1 MAWIKIPE
9 NKTEMQ
15 IGGNWVKI
23 PSGMKEVEIPDNLL
37 GAQPATNSAPTYAP
51 SAPDM
56 SKAVDA
62 TPKEKT
68 WYDKVGEFADQISPI
83 NVIKGV
89 GKELGGM
96 LEYSHYD
103 GATGKEL
110 EAKKATEALARAK
123 HAGDDRNIISQLLG
137 DESKDQAV
145 KERTENLLYNWAKKN
160 NYDDVR
166 EANGK
171 YYLQKGDNFIPV
183 DEPGIGDSVSTYLN
197 EMGVPMGAISV
208 ASALLPTKKLST
220 AQKAISTALATA
232 GASGAGAAL
241 DLMADKRILGDETI
255 NGDDYLKHA
264 LRGASDDA
272 LISGPL
278 VTMAS
283 PAVKEALKKGVSKAS
298 DYSIVKPVAR
308 YVINDNIGGAQK
320 AMADKL
326 GGEANVAA
334 AQNLSK
340 EALDE
345 DMYKALLNDDKTY
358 TLPNVG
364 NEKVQKG
371 INYVNEKILAPAQK
385 ATRDI
390 IKGDKIK
397 EQEMDLLLTALGN
410 DAKGAEIIANTVAND
425 PKSFSKI
432 YKMSSDLNADAKNT
446 LLNMVDKKKTADILS
461 GYEKRTKD
469 NFGEVINAL
478 DDAFAGKE
486 ASANLLQ
493 AKHELGTQALRL
505 PAGYRDS
512 TLELLGNTKGFKGLN
527 EVRNVLSADMARLT
541 APDAITAGTKKTL
554 GKMIEAVDNAIDN
567 VAEQA
572 FNNPAL
578 SQKAKDVLKQA
589 RSEYAL
595 FKELQNSKIY
605 HDVMGELKSS
615 GDITNSLLKALN
627 AENGLDFKAL
637 TSRLSSSEQEALET
651 NLIRGVIEKFSKD
664 GITDFSKVSATLKD
678 APFESK
684 RAVEIMS
691 ELNKKAPILNNTSA
705 LLEKLTAINPKAKE
719 LQQGIGHSVTG
730 ALMTMKRNLAIER
743 LKSLLPVLGN
753 DASLKNHIRNAINN
767 AGDLKSVINNLE
779 KIEIKD
785 APENSTKLLEAFKN
799 EVKALREEAQTGEIK
814 GDNFITKESPA
825 PKSDLNVKISVDDW
839 VRELGGINAN
849 KQIKADL
856 TKLYEKHKELFTKP
870 SDVFRLIKAVKENPT
885 FFYNNN
891 EPNTALIGKILDNGK
906 LGKIGI
912 QKDYDSE
919 YLKLNHATYSS
930 KADKENKRLL
940 RRNENSHLVGSP
952 TPTQLTLGEAT
963 EPTADGAKALLDEKG
978 RASEDALHSHTDTK
992 PAGALKLEQ
1001 DARLARDNEIIP
1013 QKDKNT
1019 KTINASPHIASGLL
1033 GGTANGA
1040 DENGN
1045 VSPEEFAKGFI
1056 YALFG
1061 SKFSASAVKRI
1072 SPELYNSILG
1082 LGKKMPQMAK
1092 DNPKLLTKI
1101 YGSAKSNSINSFA
1114 GEKALN
1120 ASANKLSKA
1129 KAMLEKGEDEV
1140 KIWQSTGWYKDKDGA
1155 WKFEIDDS
1163 PAKIKNQ
1170 NADKLGDLLEH
1181 KELFKAYPELK
1192 DINVVK
1198 IKDELYNKN
1207 LKDWHKESSPLTK
1220 NTDGTPK
1227 IFYHGTKKSNI
1238 SEFDQKFDKSKWG
1251 FFFTTDKGLSEEY
1264 SKGRY
1269 GLKEPNSGVM
1279 EVYINAKKPFD
1290 LREEITNDTAKKY
1303 QALLGNL
1310 AKRDDIKNG
1319 VGKSLYEYIKNTN
1332 LKQYD
1337 TKARAFKDKL
1347 QNAGYDSIILDD
1359 NVIVAFN
1366 PNQIKHVKNNGNF
1379 NKEND
1384 IYASGNKGYYD
1395 PVKKEI
1401 GLREIADKSTLMHE
1415 IQHAIQDI
1423 EGFAKGSNTNDKKYA
1438 LSHGEAEAR
1447 NVQNRLNLNKKD
1459 RVYPHETFDVNPND
1473 TFVSREDGVN
1483 FSQKLPELKEKRG
1496 IYNVTYNGKNSTQI
1510 KQDLDNI
1517 NDAIKYERG
1526 NIGKGAK
1533 HISIRHLD
1541 DENKAGFV
1549 TKEEL
1554 LNLGENVRNF
1564 IKEHKEPFV
1573 NKKNARI
1580 YEWEDDK
1587 GVRFKLVVSNKN
1599 GEGRGLPL
1607 GKSQD
1612 VSSITNDLR
1621 PATKKGLSPS
1631 GSLDDI
1637 ITFYSDRNLKEPM
1650 KFENPKLKLL
1660 DAIDTSSD
1668 KVGLVKKVLLNKDI
1682 SDGVKA
1688 KAVNRLT
1695 KNKIS
1700 QGAKTSYISTK
1711 NSKNN

>member
-9 NKTEMQ
+9 NKSEMQ

-37 GAQPATNSAPTYAP
+37 GAQPAANSAPTYAP
-51 SAPDM
+51 PAPDM

-89 GKELGGM
+89 GKEIGGM
-96 LEYSHYD
+96 LDYYHYD
-103 GATGKEL
+103 GASGEDL
-110 EAKKATEALARAK
+110 EKKKATEALARAK
-123 HAGDDRNIISQLLG
+123 HAGDDRNILSQMAG
-137 DESKDQAV
+137 YEDKEKAV
-145 KERTENLLYNWAKKN
+145 KDRTENLLYNWAKKN

-171 YYLQKGDNFIPV
+171 YYLQKGDKFIPV
-183 DEPGIGDSVSTYLN
+183 DEPGIGDSLSTYLN

-232 GASGAGAAL
+232 GASGAGAAM

-278 VTMAS
+278 ATMTS

-308 YVINDNIGGAQK
+308 YVINDNIGGAEK
-320 AMADKL
+320 AIIDKL
-326 GGEANVAA
+326 GGEANAAA

-340 EALDE
+340 NALGD
-345 DMYKALLNDDKTY
+345 DLYKTLLNDDQTY
-358 TLPNVG
+358 TLPKVG
-364 NEKVQKG
+364 NEKIQKS
-371 INYVNEKILAPAQK
+371 INYVNDNILAPAQK
-385 ATRDI
+385 ITRDM
-390 IKGDKIK
+390 IKG
-397 EQEMDLLLTALGN
+397 EGTREREMDIFLTALGN
-410 DAKGAEIIANTVAND
+410 DAKGADIIADAVARD

-432 YKMSSDLNADAKNT
+432 YKMSSDLNTDAKNAF
-446 LLNMVDKKKTADILS
+446 LNMIEKKKTADILS

-478 DDAFAGKE
+478 DDAFVGKE

-554 GKMIEAVDNAIDN
+554 GKMIEAVDSAIDN

-572 FNNPAL
+572 FNDPAL

-605 HDVMGELKSS
+605 HDVIGELKSS

-627 AENGLDFKAL
+627 AENGLDLKAL
-637 TSRLSSSEQEALET
+637 TARLSSSEQEALET
-651 NLIRGVIEKFSKD
+651 NLIRGVIEKFTKD
-664 GITDFSKVSATLKD
+664 GITDFSKVSDTLKN

-684 RAVEIMS
+684 RAVEIMG
-691 ELNKKAPILNNTSA
+691 ELNKKAPILNNTSS

-785 APENSTKLLEAFKN
+785 MPENSIKLLEAFKN
-799 EVKALREEAQTGEIK
+799 EVKALKEEAQTGEIK
-814 GDNFITKESPA
+814 GENFITKQSPA

-839 VRELGGINAN
+839 V
-849 KQIKADL
+849 
-856 TKLYEKHKELFTKP
+856 KELSEINNNELSANLFILQNKHPEFFTKP
-870 SDVFRLIKAVKENPT
+870 SDVYRLLKEIKNNPT
-885 FFYNNN
+885 YFFKNNR
-891 EPNTALIGKILDNGK
+891 PDMALIVKVLGDGSVGK
-906 LGKIGI
+906 LGIVKESGHVGHLS
-912 QKDYDSE
+912 KSTNKNEMDRLRKVNE
-919 YLKLNHATYSS
+919 KELK
-930 KADKENKRLL
+930 
-940 RRNENSHLVGSP
+940 VGSP
-952 TPTQLTLGEAT
+952 YPTLQRADNNQVGPTAGAKSTFSSSNGSIIPKQAQEEFKKLLNEYDVDKFLSDRENILAKNAKYGRNRIADRNIESNDGVGGWKYKLTPAGYEKNYKADFLTTKADVAKIRAGKMDEAT
-963 EPTADGAKALLDEKG
+963 FNKLKSDLE
-978 RASEDALHSHTDTK
+978 SSDALGYEYKKGSEYADMEDFEREFGSLYNPK
-992 PAGALKLEQ
+992 GG
-1001 DARLARDNEIIP
+1001 RN
-1013 QKDKNT
+1013 
-1019 KTINASPHIASGLL
+1019 INANPHIASGLL
-1033 GGTANGA
+1033 GGTVNGT

-1061 SKFSASAVKRI
+1061 SKITAEGVKRV
-1072 SPELYNSILG
+1072 SPELYNKILSIS
-1082 LGKKMPQMAK
+1082 KKPSK
-1092 DNPKLLTKI
+1092 EIKKI
-1101 YGSAKSNSINSFA
+1101 VDDA
-1114 GEKALN
+1114 G
-1120 ASANKLSKA
+1120 
-1129 KAMLEKGEDEV
+1129 
-1140 KIWQSTGWYKDKDGA
+1140 
-1155 WKFEIDDS
+1155 
-1163 PAKIKNQ
+1163 
-1170 NADKLGDLLEH
+1170 ADKL
-1181 KELFKAYPELK
+1181 
-1192 DINVVK
+1192 
-1198 IKDELYNKN
+1198 
-1207 LKDWHKESSPLTK
+1207 
-1220 NTDGTPK
+1220 
-1227 IFYHGTKKSNI
+1227 
-1238 SEFDQKFDKSKWG
+1238 
-1251 FFFTTDKGLSEEY
+1251 
-1264 SKGRY
+1264 
-1269 GLKEPNSGVM
+1269 
-1279 EVYINAKKPFD
+1279 AK
-1290 LREEITNDTAKKY
+1290 
-1303 QALLGNL
+1303 Q
-1310 AKRDDIKNG
+1310 
-1319 VGKSLYEYIKNTN
+1319 
-1332 LKQYD
+1332 
-1337 TKARAFKDKL
+1337 
-1347 QNAGYDSIILDD
+1347 
-1359 NVIVAFN
+1359 
-1366 PNQIKHVKNNGNF
+1366 
-1379 NKEND
+1379 
-1384 IYASGNKGYYD
+1384 
-1395 PVKKEI
+1395 
-1401 GLREIADKSTLMHE
+1401 
-1415 IQHAIQDI
+1415 
-1423 EGFAKGSNTNDKKYA
+1423 
-1438 LSHGEAEAR
+1438 
-1447 NVQNRLNLNKKD
+1447 
-1459 RVYPHETFDVNPND
+1459 
-1473 TFVSREDGVN
+1473 
-1483 FSQKLPELKEKRG
+1483 EKRG
-1496 IYNVTYNGKNSTQI
+1496 IYNVTYNGKSATQI
-1510 KQDLDNI
+1510 KQDLNNI

-1541 DENKAGFV
+1541 DESKAGFV

-1631 GSLDDI
+1631 GSLDNI

-1668 KVGLVKKVLLNKDI
+1668 KAGLVKKVLLNKDI
-1682 SDGVKA
+1682 SDGVKT

-1695 KNKIS
+1695 KNKTS
-1700 QGAKTSYISTK
+1700 QVTK
-1711 NSKNN
+1711 NSNNN

>member
-1 MAWIKIPE
+1 
-9 NKTEMQ
+9 
-15 IGGNWVKI
+15 
-23 PSGMKEVEIPDNLL
+23 
-37 GAQPATNSAPTYAP
+37 
-51 SAPDM
+51 
-56 SKAVDA
+56 
-62 TPKEKT
+62 
-68 WYDKVGEFADQISPI
+68 
-83 NVIKGV
+83 
-89 GKELGGM
+89 
-96 LEYSHYD
+96 
-103 GATGKEL
+103 
-110 EAKKATEALARAK
+110 
-123 HAGDDRNIISQLLG
+123 
-137 DESKDQAV
+137 
-145 KERTENLLYNWAKKN
+145 
-160 NYDDVR
+160 
-166 EANGK
+166 
-171 YYLQKGDNFIPV
+171 
-183 DEPGIGDSVSTYLN
+183 
-197 EMGVPMGAISV
+197 
-208 ASALLPTKKLST
+208 
-220 AQKAISTALATA
+220 
-232 GASGAGAAL
+232 
-241 DLMADKRILGDETI
+241 
-255 NGDDYLKHA
+255 
-264 LRGASDDA
+264 
-272 LISGPL
+272 
-278 VTMAS
+278 
-283 PAVKEALKKGVSKAS
+283 
-298 DYSIVKPVAR
+298 
-308 YVINDNIGGAQK
+308 
-320 AMADKL
+320 
-326 GGEANVAA
+326 
-334 AQNLSK
+334 
-340 EALDE
+340 
-345 DMYKALLNDDKTY
+345 
-358 TLPNVG
+358 
-364 NEKVQKG
+364 
-371 INYVNEKILAPAQK
+371 
-385 ATRDI
+385 
-390 IKGDKIK
+390 
-397 EQEMDLLLTALGN
+397 
-410 DAKGAEIIANTVAND
+410 
-425 PKSFSKI
+425 
-432 YKMSSDLNADAKNT
+432 
-446 LLNMVDKKKTADILS
+446 
-461 GYEKRTKD
+461 
-469 NFGEVINAL
+469 
-478 DDAFAGKE
+478 
-486 ASANLLQ
+486 
-493 AKHELGTQALRL
+493 
-505 PAGYRDS
+505 
-512 TLELLGNTKGFKGLN
+512 
-527 EVRNVLSADMARLT
+527 
-541 APDAITAGTKKTL
+541 
-554 GKMIEAVDNAIDN
+554 
-567 VAEQA
+567 
-572 FNNPAL
+572 
-578 SQKAKDVLKQA
+578 
-589 RSEYAL
+589 
-595 FKELQNSKIY
+595 
-605 HDVMGELKSS
+605 MGELKSS

-627 AENGLDFKAL
+627 AENGLDLKAL
-637 TSRLSSSEQEALET
+637 TARLSSSEQEALET
-651 NLIRGVIEKFSKD
+651 NLIRGVIEKFTKD
-664 GITDFSKVSATLKD
+664 GITDFSKVSNTLKN

-684 RAVEIMS
+684 RAVEIME
-691 ELNKKAPILNNTSA
+691 ELNKKAPILNNTSS

-825 PKSDLNVKISVDDW
+825 PKSDLNVKMDLAPNIRDLSKITTEEIS
-839 VRELGGINAN
+839 
-849 KQIKADL
+849 ADL
-856 TKLYEKHKELFTKP
+856 DYLASKHPEMFSKP
-870 SDVFRLIKAVKENPT
+870 SDVFRLIREIKNEPTHFFNNNRLDYALIVKRMDENKIGKLAIDKESGEVKHATKVKE
-885 FFYNNN
+885 
-891 EPNTALIGKILDNGK
+891 
-906 LGKIGI
+906 
-912 QKDYDSE
+912 KD
-919 YLKLNHATYSS
+919 L
-930 KADKENKRLL
+930 KRLDKVS
-940 RRNENSHLVGSP
+940 RENSKDAGIIQTFIQPGSKSNSE
-952 TPTQLTLGEAT
+952 LGL
-963 EPTADGAKALLDEKG
+963 PK
-978 RASEDALHSHTDTK
+978 
-992 PAGALKLEQ
+992 
-1001 DARLARDNEIIP
+1001 EIIP
-1013 QKDKNT
+1013 KQTQELDKAFKNQKDKNT

-1033 GGTANGA
+1033 GGTANSA

-1319 VGKSLYEYIKNTN
+1319 VGKNLYEYIKNTN

-1415 IQHAIQDI
+1415 IQHVIQDI

-1438 LSHGEAEAR
+1438 LYHGEAEAR
-1447 NVQNRLNLNKKD
+1447 NVQNRLDLNKKD
-1459 RVYPHETFDVNPND
+1459 RAYPHETFDVNPNEI
-1473 TFVSREDGVN
+1473 FVSRENGVN
-1483 FSQKLPELKEKRG
+1483 FSKKLPELKEKRG
-1496 IYNVTYNGKNSTQI
+1496 IYNVTYNGKNATQI

-1564 IKEHKEPFV
+1564 IKEYKEPFV

-1607 GKSQD
+1607 DKSQD

-1631 GSLDDI
+1631 GSLNNI

-1660 DAIDTSSD
+1660 DAIDTSS
-1668 KVGLVKKVLLNKDI
+1668 GQ
-1682 SDGVKA
+1682 G
-1688 KAVNRLT
+1688 RL
-1695 KNKIS
+1695 S
-1700 QGAKTSYISTK
+1700 
-1711 NSKNN
+1711 

>member
-9 NKTEMQ
+9 NKNEMQ

-37 GAQPATNSAPTYAP
+37 GTQPAANSAPTYAP
-51 SAPDM
+51 PAPDM

-68 WYDKVGEFADQISPI
+68 WYDKVGEFADKISPI

-123 HAGDDRNIISQLLG
+123 HASDDRNIISQLAG

-197 EMGVPMGAISV
+197 EMGVPMGAITL
-208 ASALLPTKKLST
+208 ASNLLPNKKLSA
-220 AQKAISTALATA
+220 AQKAVTAALGTA
-232 GASGAGAAL
+232 GASGIGATM
-241 DLMADKRILGDETI
+241 DVFADKRILGDDSITT
-255 NGDDYLKHA
+255 DDYLKHA

-272 LISGPL
+272 LVSAPL
-278 VTMAS
+278 AAMAS
-283 PAVKEALKKGVSKAS
+283 PAVKEALKKGAKTAS
-298 DYSIVKPVAR
+298 DLSLAKPLAR
-308 YVINDNIGGAQK
+308 YVINDNIGGAEK
-320 AMADKL
+320 AIMDKL
-326 GGEANVAA
+326 GGEANAAA

-340 EALDE
+340 NALGD
-345 DMYKALLNDDKTY
+345 DLYRTLLNDDQAY
-358 TLPNVG
+358 ALPKVG
-364 NEKVQKG
+364 NEKIQKG
-371 INYVNEKILAPAQK
+371 INYVNDNILAPAQK
-385 ATRDI
+385 ITRDMV
-390 IKGDKIK
+390 KG
-397 EQEMDLLLTALGN
+397 EGTREREMDLFLTALGN
-410 DAKGAEIIANTVAND
+410 DAKGADIIADAVARD

-432 YKMSSDLNADAKNT
+432 YKMSSDLNADAKNAF
-446 LLNMVDKKKTADILS
+446 LNMIEKKKTADILS

-478 DDAFAGKE
+478 DDAFVGKE

-627 AENGLDFKAL
+627 AENGLDLKAL
-637 TSRLSSSEQEALET
+637 TARLSSSEQEALET
-651 NLIRGVIEKFSKD
+651 NLIRGVIEKFTKD
-664 GITDFSKVSATLKD
+664 GITDFSKVSDTLKN

-684 RAVEIMS
+684 RAVEIMG
-691 ELNKKAPILNNTSA
+691 ELNKKAPILNNTSS

-785 APENSTKLLEAFKN
+785 VSENSTKLLEAFKN

-814 GDNFITKESPA
+814 GDGFVVKNGGKLTFMDEAKFELSKELQG
-825 PKSDLNVKISVDDW
+825 KTDLGEKISTSLAW
-839 VRELGGINAN
+839 LHSKHPEMFEN
-849 KQIKADL
+849 K
-856 TKLYEKHKELFTKP
+856 
-870 SDVFRLIKAVKENPT
+870 RAVKELID
-885 FFYNNN
+885 YVLD
-891 EPNTALIGKILDNGK
+891 EPNTIKAGKSENSVY
-906 LGKIGI
+906 LGK
-912 QKDYDSE
+912 KDDTKIKDIVVDKDSN
-919 YLKLNHATYSS
+919 KIIHANSRKMNAS
-930 KADKENKRLL
+930 EKKE
-940 RRNENSHLVGSP
+940 
-952 TPTQLTLGEAT
+952 
-963 EPTADGAKALLDEKG
+963 

-1001 DARLARDNEIIP
+1001 DARLARDSGIIP

-1061 SKFSASAVKRI
+1061 SKISALAVKRI

-1395 PVKKEI
+1395 PAKKEI

-1423 EGFAKGSNTNDKKYA
+1423 EWFAKGSNTNDKKYA

-1483 FSQKLPELKEKRG
+1483 FSKKPPELKEKRG

>member
-1 MAWIKIPE
+1 
-9 NKTEMQ
+9 
-15 IGGNWVKI
+15 
-23 PSGMKEVEIPDNLL
+23 
-37 GAQPATNSAPTYAP
+37 
-51 SAPDM
+51 
-56 SKAVDA
+56 
-62 TPKEKT
+62 
-68 WYDKVGEFADQISPI
+68 
-83 NVIKGV
+83 
-89 GKELGGM
+89 
-96 LEYSHYD
+96 
-103 GATGKEL
+103 
-110 EAKKATEALARAK
+110 
-123 HAGDDRNIISQLLG
+123 
-137 DESKDQAV
+137 
-145 KERTENLLYNWAKKN
+145 
-160 NYDDVR
+160 
-166 EANGK
+166 
-171 YYLQKGDNFIPV
+171 
-183 DEPGIGDSVSTYLN
+183 
-197 EMGVPMGAISV
+197 
-208 ASALLPTKKLST
+208 
-220 AQKAISTALATA
+220 
-232 GASGAGAAL
+232 
-241 DLMADKRILGDETI
+241 
-255 NGDDYLKHA
+255 
-264 LRGASDDA
+264 
-272 LISGPL
+272 
-278 VTMAS
+278 
-283 PAVKEALKKGVSKAS
+283 
-298 DYSIVKPVAR
+298 
-308 YVINDNIGGAQK
+308 
-320 AMADKL
+320 
-326 GGEANVAA
+326 
-334 AQNLSK
+334 
-340 EALDE
+340 
-345 DMYKALLNDDKTY
+345 
-358 TLPNVG
+358 
-364 NEKVQKG
+364 
-371 INYVNEKILAPAQK
+371 
-385 ATRDI
+385 
-390 IKGDKIK
+390 
-397 EQEMDLLLTALGN
+397 
-410 DAKGAEIIANTVAND
+410 
-425 PKSFSKI
+425 
-432 YKMSSDLNADAKNT
+432 
-446 LLNMVDKKKTADILS
+446 
-461 GYEKRTKD
+461 
-469 NFGEVINAL
+469 
-478 DDAFAGKE
+478 
-486 ASANLLQ
+486 
-493 AKHELGTQALRL
+493 
-505 PAGYRDS
+505 
-512 TLELLGNTKGFKGLN
+512 
-527 EVRNVLSADMARLT
+527 
-541 APDAITAGTKKTL
+541 
-554 GKMIEAVDNAIDN
+554 
-567 VAEQA
+567 
-572 FNNPAL
+572 
-578 SQKAKDVLKQA
+578 
-589 RSEYAL
+589 
-595 FKELQNSKIY
+595 
-605 HDVMGELKSS
+605 MGELKSS

-627 AENGLDFKAL
+627 AENGLDLKAL
-637 TSRLSSSEQEALET
+637 TARLSSSEQEALET
-651 NLIRGVIEKFSKD
+651 NLIRGVIEKFTKD
-664 GITDFSKVSATLKD
+664 GITDFSKVSNTLKN

-684 RAVEIMS
+684 RAVEIMG
-691 ELNKKAPILNNTSA
+691 ELNKKAPILNNTSS

-814 GDNFITKESPA
+814 GDGFVVKNGGKLTFMDEAKFELSKELQG
-825 PKSDLNVKISVDDW
+825 KSDLGEKISTSLAWLHSKHPEMFENKRAVK
-839 VRELGGINAN
+839 ELIDYVLDEPNTIKAGKSENSVYLGKKDGTKIKDIVVNKSENKIIHAN
-849 KQIKADL
+849 RRRMSTDEIKAD
-856 TKLYEKHKELFTKP
+856 
-870 SDVFRLIKAVKENPT
+870 
-885 FFYNNN
+885 
-891 EPNTALIGKILDNGK
+891 GK
-906 LGKIGI
+906 
-912 QKDYDSE
+912 
-919 YLKLNHATYSS
+919 
-930 KADKENKRLL
+930 
-940 RRNENSHLVGSP
+940 
-952 TPTQLTLGEAT
+952 
-963 EPTADGAKALLDEKG
+963 
-978 RASEDALHSHTDTK
+978 DAHIPLHTDTM
-992 PAGALKLEQ
+992 PAGATGAN
-1001 DARLARDNEIIP
+1001 ARSSADESIIS

-1290 LREEITNDTAKKY
+1290 LREEITKDTANKY

-1347 QNAGYDSIILDD
+1347 QNAGYDSIVLDD

-1447 NVQNRLNLNKKD
+1447 NVQNRLDLNKKD

-1564 IKEHKEPFV
+1564 
-1573 NKKNARI
+1573 
-1580 YEWEDDK
+1580 Y
-1587 GVRFKLVVSNKN
+1587 
-1599 GEGRGLPL
+1599 
-1607 GKSQD
+1607 
-1612 VSSITNDLR
+1612 
-1621 PATKKGLSPS
+1621 
-1631 GSLDDI
+1631 
-1637 ITFYSDRNLKEPM
+1637 
-1650 KFENPKLKLL
+1650 
-1660 DAIDTSSD
+1660 
-1668 KVGLVKKVLLNKDI
+1668 
-1682 SDGVKA
+1682 
-1688 KAVNRLT
+1688 
-1695 KNKIS
+1695 
-1700 QGAKTSYISTK
+1700 
-1711 NSKNN
+1711 

>member
-9 NKTEMQ
+9 NAKEMQ
-15 IGGNWVKI
+15 IGGNWIQI
-23 PSGMKEVEIPDNLL
+23 PNGAKEMQVPDGLL
-37 GAQPATNSAPTYAP
+37 SKQQNSNVATYAP
-51 SAPDM
+51 PAPDM

-68 WYDKVGEFADQISPI
+68 WYDKVGEFADKISPI
-83 NVIKGV
+83 NVAKGV

-123 HAGDDRNIISQLLG
+123 HASDDRNIISQLTG

-197 EMGVPMGAISV
+197 EMGVPMGAITL
-208 ASALLPTKKLST
+208 ASNLLPNKKLS
-220 AQKAISTALATA
+220 AVQKAATAALGTA
-232 GASGAGAAL
+232 GASGIGAAM
-241 DLMADKRILGDETI
+241 DVFADKRILGDDSITTD
-255 NGDDYLKHA
+255 NYLKHA

-272 LISGPL
+272 LVSAPL
-278 VTMAS
+278 AAMAS
-283 PAVKEALKKGVSKAS
+283 PAVKEALKKGAKTAS
-298 DYSIVKPVAR
+298 DLSVVKPLAR
-308 YVINDNIGGAQK
+308 YVINDNIGGAEK
-320 AMADKL
+320 AIMDKL
-326 GGEANVAA
+326 GGEANAAA

-340 EALDE
+340 NALGD
-345 DMYKALLNDDKTY
+345 DLYKTLLNDDQAY
-358 TLPNVG
+358 ALPKVG
-364 NEKVQKG
+364 NEKIQKG
-371 INYVNEKILAPAQK
+371 INYVNDNILAPTQK
-385 ATRDI
+385 ITRDI
-390 IKGDKIK
+390 IKG
-397 EQEMDLLLTALGN
+397 EGTREREMDLFLTALGN
-410 DAKGAEIIANTVAND
+410 DAKGADIIADAVARD

-432 YKMSSDLNADAKNT
+432 YKMSSDLNADAKNAF
-446 LLNMVDKKKTADILS
+446 LNMIEKKKTADILS

-478 DDAFAGKE
+478 DDAFVGKE

-572 FNNPAL
+572 FSNPAL

-627 AENGLDFKAL
+627 AENGLDLKAL
-637 TSRLSSSEQEALET
+637 TARLSSSEQEALET
-651 NLIRGVIEKFSKD
+651 NLIRGVIEKFTKD
-664 GITDFSKVSATLKD
+664 GITDFSKVSDTLKN

-684 RAVEIMS
+684 RAVEIMG
-691 ELNKKAPILNNTSA
+691 ELNKKAPILNNTSS

-785 APENSTKLLEAFKN
+785 VSENSTKLLEAFKN

-814 GDNFITKESPA
+814 GDGFVVKNGGKLTFMDEAKFELSKELQG
-825 PKSDLNVKISVDDW
+825 KTDLGEKISTSLAWLHSKHPEMFENKRAVK
-839 VRELGGINAN
+839 ELIDYVLDEPNTIKAGKSENSVYLGKKDGTKIKDIVVNKSENKIIHAN
-849 KQIKADL
+849 RRRMSTDEIKAD
-856 TKLYEKHKELFTKP
+856 
-870 SDVFRLIKAVKENPT
+870 
-885 FFYNNN
+885 
-891 EPNTALIGKILDNGK
+891 GK
-906 LGKIGI
+906 
-912 QKDYDSE
+912 
-919 YLKLNHATYSS
+919 
-930 KADKENKRLL
+930 
-940 RRNENSHLVGSP
+940 
-952 TPTQLTLGEAT
+952 
-963 EPTADGAKALLDEKG
+963 
-978 RASEDALHSHTDTK
+978 DAHIPLHTDTM
-992 PAGALKLEQ
+992 PAGATGAN
-1001 DARLARDNEIIP
+1001 ARSSADESIIS

-1473 TFVSREDGVN
+1473 TFVSR
-1483 FSQKLPELKEKRG
+1483 
-1496 IYNVTYNGKNSTQI
+1496 
-1510 KQDLDNI
+1510 
-1517 NDAIKYERG
+1517 
-1526 NIGKGAK
+1526 
-1533 HISIRHLD
+1533 
-1541 DENKAGFV
+1541 
-1549 TKEEL
+1549 
-1554 LNLGENVRNF
+1554 
-1564 IKEHKEPFV
+1564 
-1573 NKKNARI
+1573 
-1580 YEWEDDK
+1580 
-1587 GVRFKLVVSNKN
+1587 
-1599 GEGRGLPL
+1599 
-1607 GKSQD
+1607 
-1612 VSSITNDLR
+1612 
-1621 PATKKGLSPS
+1621 
-1631 GSLDDI
+1631 
-1637 ITFYSDRNLKEPM
+1637 
-1650 KFENPKLKLL
+1650 
-1660 DAIDTSSD
+1660 
-1668 KVGLVKKVLLNKDI
+1668 
-1682 SDGVKA
+1682 
-1688 KAVNRLT
+1688 
-1695 KNKIS
+1695 
-1700 QGAKTSYISTK
+1700 
-1711 NSKNN
+1711 

>member
-37 GAQPATNSAPTYAP
+37 GTQPTANSAPTYAP
-51 SAPDM
+51 PAPDM

-68 WYDKVGEFADQISPI
+68 WYDKVGEFADKISPI

-123 HAGDDRNIISQLLG
+123 HASDDRNIISQLTG

-197 EMGVPMGAISV
+197 EMGVPMGAITL
-208 ASALLPTKKLST
+208 ASNLLPNKKLSA
-220 AQKAISTALATA
+220 AQKAITTALGTA
-232 GASGAGAAL
+232 GASGIGAAM
-241 DLMADKRILGDETI
+241 DVFTDKRILGDDSITT
-255 NGDDYLKHA
+255 DDYLKHA

-272 LISGPL
+272 LVSAPL
-278 VTMAS
+278 AAMAS
-283 PAVKEALKKGVSKAS
+283 PAVKEALKKGAKTAS
-298 DYSIVKPVAR
+298 DLSLVKPLAR
-308 YVINDNIGGAQK
+308 YVINDNIGGAEK
-320 AMADKL
+320 AIMDKL
-326 GGEANVAA
+326 GGEANTAA

-340 EALDE
+340 NALGD
-345 DMYKALLNDDKTY
+345 DLYRTLLNDDQAY
-358 TLPNVG
+358 ALPKVG
-364 NEKVQKG
+364 NEKIQKG
-371 INYVNEKILAPAQK
+371 INYVNDNILAPAQK
-385 ATRDI
+385 ITRDM
-390 IKGDKIK
+390 IKG
-397 EQEMDLLLTALGN
+397 EGTREREMDLFLTALGN
-410 DAKGAEIIANTVAND
+410 DAKGADIIADAVARD

-432 YKMSSDLNADAKNT
+432 YKMSSDLNADAKSAF
-446 LLNMVDKKKTADILS
+446 LNMIEKKKTADILS

-478 DDAFAGKE
+478 DDAFVGKE

-572 FNNPAL
+572 FSNPAL

-627 AENGLDFKAL
+627 AENGLDLKAL
-637 TSRLSSSEQEALET
+637 TARLSSSEQEALET
-651 NLIRGVIEKFSKD
+651 NLIRGVIEKFTKD
-664 GITDFSKVSATLKD
+664 GITDFSKVSDALKN

-684 RAVEIMS
+684 RAVEIMG
-691 ELNKKAPILNNTSA
+691 ELNKKAPILNNTSS

-799 EVKALREEAQTGEIK
+799 EVKALREEAQAGEIK

-825 PKSDLNVKISVDDW
+825 PKSDLNVKMDLAPNIRDLSKITTEEIS
-839 VRELGGINAN
+839 
-849 KQIKADL
+849 ADL
-856 TKLYEKHKELFTKP
+856 DYLASKHPEMFSKP
-870 SDVFRLIKAVKENPT
+870 SDVFRLIREIKNEPTHFFNNNRLDYALIVKRMDENKIGKLAIDKESGEVKHATKVKE
-885 FFYNNN
+885 
-891 EPNTALIGKILDNGK
+891 
-906 LGKIGI
+906 
-912 QKDYDSE
+912 KD
-919 YLKLNHATYSS
+919 L
-930 KADKENKRLL
+930 KRLDKVS
-940 RRNENSHLVGSP
+940 RENSKDAGIIQTFIQPGSKSNSE
-952 TPTQLTLGEAT
+952 LGL
-963 EPTADGAKALLDEKG
+963 P
-978 RASEDALHSHTDTK
+978 
-992 PAGALKLEQ
+992 
-1001 DARLARDNEIIP
+1001 NEIIP
-1013 QKDKNT
+1013 KQTQELDKTFKNQKDKNT

-1061 SKFSASAVKRI
+1061 SKISASAVKRI

-1395 PVKKEI
+1395 PAKKEI

-1423 EGFAKGSNTNDKKYA
+1423 EGFAKGSTTNDKKYA

-1483 FSQKLPELKEKRG
+1483 FSKKPPELKEKRG

-1607 GKSQD
+1607 SKSQD

-1700 QGAKTSYISTK
+1700 QGAKTSYTSTK
-1711 NSKNN
+1711 NSDNN

>member
-23 PSGMKEVEIPDNLL
+23 PSGTKEVEIPDNLL
-37 GAQPATNSAPTYAP
+37 GAQPAANSAPTYAP
-51 SAPDM
+51 PAPDM

-89 GKELGGM
+89 GKEIGGM
-96 LEYSHYD
+96 LDYYHYD
-103 GATGKEL
+103 GASGEAL
-110 EAKKATEALARAK
+110 EKKKATEALARAK
-123 HAGDDRNIISQLLG
+123 HASDDRNIISQLAG

-232 GASGAGAAL
+232 GASGAGAAM
-241 DLMADKRILGDETI
+241 DLIADKRILGDETI

-278 VTMAS
+278 ATMAS

-298 DYSIVKPVAR
+298 DYSIVKPIFR
-308 YVINDNIGGAQK
+308 YIVNDNIGGAQK

-326 GGEANVAA
+326 GGEANVAV

-572 FNNPAL
+572 FSNPAL

-627 AENGLDFKAL
+627 AENGLDLKAL
-637 TSRLSSSEQEALET
+637 TARLSSSEQEALET
-651 NLIRGVIEKFSKD
+651 NLIRGVIEKFTKD
-664 GITDFSKVSATLKD
+664 GITDFSKVSNTLKD

-684 RAVEIMS
+684 RAVEIMG
-691 ELNKKAPILNNTSA
+691 ELNKKAPILNNTSS

-814 GDNFITKESPA
+814 GDGFVVKNGGKLTFMDEAKFELSKELQG
-825 PKSDLNVKISVDDW
+825 KTDLGEKISTSLAWLHSKHPEMFENKRAVK
-839 VRELGGINAN
+839 ELIDYVLDEPNTIKAGKSENSVYLGKKDGTKIKDIVVNKSENKIIHAN
-849 KQIKADL
+849 RRRMSTDEIKADGKDAHIPL
-856 TKLYEKHKELFTKP
+856 HTDTMPAGATGANARSSANESIIPKQTQELDKTLENRNVKP
-870 SDVFRLIKAVKENPT
+870 YK
-885 FFYNNN
+885 
-891 EPNTALIGKILDNGK
+891 
-906 LGKIGI
+906 
-912 QKDYDSE
+912 
-919 YLKLNHATYSS
+919 
-930 KADKENKRLL
+930 NK
-940 RRNENSHLVGSP
+940 
-952 TPTQLTLGEAT
+952 
-963 EPTADGAKALLDEKG
+963 
-978 RASEDALHSHTDTK
+978 EDALVKEGYLNPTW
-992 PAGALKLEQ
+992 E
-1001 DARLARDNEIIP
+1001 P
-1013 QKDKNT
+1013 QL
-1019 KTINASPHIASGLL
+1019 KTIAKEHALDEAKLKEIFLDQTINTSKGRKPNFFLDLGDIVPTYGKSKRSPEYTNNLREIDNKLQQAYEAFVKPLSASESKKIKTLYANPHIASGLL

-1045 VSPEEFAKGFI
+1045 VSPEEFAKGFV

-1061 SKFSASAVKRI
+1061 SKITAEGVKKV
-1072 SPELYNSILG
+1072 SPELYNKILSIS
-1082 LGKKMPQMAK
+1082 KKP
-1092 DNPKLLTKI
+1092 
-1101 YGSAKSNSINSFA
+1101 S
-1114 GEKALN
+1114 E
-1120 ASANKLSKA
+1120 
-1129 KAMLEKGEDEV
+1129 E
-1140 KIWQSTGWYKDKDGA
+1140 
-1155 WKFEIDDS
+1155 
-1163 PAKIKNQ
+1163 IKNIVD
-1170 NADKLGDLLEH
+1170 NAGVDKL
-1181 KELFKAYPELK
+1181 
-1192 DINVVK
+1192 
-1198 IKDELYNKN
+1198 
-1207 LKDWHKESSPLTK
+1207 
-1220 NTDGTPK
+1220 
-1227 IFYHGTKKSNI
+1227 
-1238 SEFDQKFDKSKWG
+1238 
-1251 FFFTTDKGLSEEY
+1251 
-1264 SKGRY
+1264 
-1269 GLKEPNSGVM
+1269 
-1279 EVYINAKKPFD
+1279 AK
-1290 LREEITNDTAKKY
+1290 
-1303 QALLGNL
+1303 Q
-1310 AKRDDIKNG
+1310 
-1319 VGKSLYEYIKNTN
+1319 
-1332 LKQYD
+1332 
-1337 TKARAFKDKL
+1337 
-1347 QNAGYDSIILDD
+1347 
-1359 NVIVAFN
+1359 
-1366 PNQIKHVKNNGNF
+1366 
-1379 NKEND
+1379 
-1384 IYASGNKGYYD
+1384 
-1395 PVKKEI
+1395 
-1401 GLREIADKSTLMHE
+1401 
-1415 IQHAIQDI
+1415 
-1423 EGFAKGSNTNDKKYA
+1423 
-1438 LSHGEAEAR
+1438 
-1447 NVQNRLNLNKKD
+1447 
-1459 RVYPHETFDVNPND
+1459 
-1473 TFVSREDGVN
+1473 
-1483 FSQKLPELKEKRG
+1483 EKRG
-1496 IYNVTYNGKNSTQI
+1496 IYNVTYNGKNAIQI

-1668 KVGLVKKVLLNKDI
+1668 KVDLVKKVLLNKDI

-1700 QGAKTSYISTK
+1700 QGAKTSYTSTK
-1711 NSKNN
+1711 NSDNN

>member
-37 GAQPATNSAPTYAP
+37 GTQSANSAPTYAP

-56 SKAVDA
+56 NKAVDA

-68 WYDKVGEFADQISPI
+68 WYDKVGEFADKISPI

-123 HAGDDRNIISQLLG
+123 HASDDRNIISQLAG
-137 DESKDQAV
+137 DESKDQTV

-197 EMGVPMGAISV
+197 EMGVPMGAITL
-208 ASALLPTKKLST
+208 ASNLLPNKKLSA
-220 AQKAISTALATA
+220 AQKAVTAALGTA
-232 GASGAGAAL
+232 GASGIGAAM
-241 DLMADKRILGDETI
+241 DVFADKRILGDDSITT
-255 NGDDYLKHA
+255 DDYLKHA

-272 LISGPL
+272 LVSAPL
-278 VTMAS
+278 AAMAS
-283 PAVKEALKKGVSKAS
+283 PTVKETLKKGAKTAS
-298 DYSIVKPVAR
+298 DLSVVKPIAR
-308 YVINDNIGGAQK
+308 YVINDNIGGAEK
-320 AMADKL
+320 AIMDKL
-326 GGEANVAA
+326 GGEANAAA

-340 EALDE
+340 NALGD
-345 DMYKALLNDDKTY
+345 DLYKTLLNDDQAY
-358 TLPNVG
+358 ALPKVG
-364 NEKVQKG
+364 NEKIQKD
-371 INYVNEKILAPAQK
+371 INYVNDNILAPAQK
-385 ATRDI
+385 ITRDM
-390 IKGDKIK
+390 IKG
-397 EQEMDLLLTALGN
+397 EGTREREMDLFLTALGN
-410 DAKGAEIIANTVAND
+410 DAKGADIIADAVARD

-432 YKMSSDLNADAKNT
+432 YKMSSDLNADAKNVF
-446 LLNMVDKKKTADILS
+446 LNMIEKKKTADILS

-478 DDAFAGKE
+478 DDAFVGKE

-615 GDITNSLLKALN
+615 GDITNLLLKALN
-627 AENGLDFKAL
+627 AENGLDLKAL
-637 TSRLSSSEQEALET
+637 TARLSSSEQEALET
-651 NLIRGVIEKFSKD
+651 NLIRGVIEKFTKD
-664 GITDFSKVSATLKD
+664 GITDFSKVSDTLKN

-684 RAVEIMS
+684 KAVEIMG
-691 ELNKKAPILNNTSA
+691 ELNKKAPILNNTSS

-785 APENSTKLLEAFKN
+785 VPENSTKLLEAFKN
-799 EVKALREEAQTGEIK
+799 EVKALREEVQNGEIK
-814 GDNFITKESPA
+814 GDGFVVKNGGKLTFMDEAKFELSKELQG
-825 PKSDLNVKISVDDW
+825 KTDLGEKISTSLAWLHSKHPEMFENKRAVK
-839 VRELGGINAN
+839 ELIDYVLDEPNTIKAGKSENSVYLGKKDGTKIKDIVVNKSENKIIHAN
-849 KQIKADL
+849 RRRMSTDEIKADGKDAHIPL
-856 TKLYEKHKELFTKP
+856 HTDTMPAGATGANARSSADESIIPKQTQELDKTLENRNVKP
-870 SDVFRLIKAVKENPT
+870 YK
-885 FFYNNN
+885 
-891 EPNTALIGKILDNGK
+891 
-906 LGKIGI
+906 
-912 QKDYDSE
+912 
-919 YLKLNHATYSS
+919 
-930 KADKENKRLL
+930 NK
-940 RRNENSHLVGSP
+940 
-952 TPTQLTLGEAT
+952 
-963 EPTADGAKALLDEKG
+963 
-978 RASEDALHSHTDTK
+978 EDALVKEGYLNPTW
-992 PAGALKLEQ
+992 E
-1001 DARLARDNEIIP
+1001 P
-1013 QKDKNT
+1013 QL
-1019 KTINASPHIASGLL
+1019 KTIAKEHALDEAKLKEIFLDQTINTSKGRKPNFFLDLGDIVPTYGKSKRSPEYTNNLREIDNKLQQAYETFVKPLSASESKKIKTLYANPHIASGLL

-1061 SKFSASAVKRI
+1061 SKITAEGVKRV
-1072 SPELYNSILG
+1072 SPELYNKILSIS
-1082 LGKKMPQMAK
+1082 KKP
-1092 DNPKLLTKI
+1092 
-1101 YGSAKSNSINSFA
+1101 S
-1114 GEKALN
+1114 E
-1120 ASANKLSKA
+1120 
-1129 KAMLEKGEDEV
+1129 EV
-1140 KIWQSTGWYKDKDGA
+1140 K
-1155 WKFEIDDS
+1155 
-1163 PAKIKNQ
+1163 KIVD
-1170 NADKLGDLLEH
+1170 NAGVDKL
-1181 KELFKAYPELK
+1181 
-1192 DINVVK
+1192 
-1198 IKDELYNKN
+1198 
-1207 LKDWHKESSPLTK
+1207 
-1220 NTDGTPK
+1220 
-1227 IFYHGTKKSNI
+1227 
-1238 SEFDQKFDKSKWG
+1238 
-1251 FFFTTDKGLSEEY
+1251 
-1264 SKGRY
+1264 
-1269 GLKEPNSGVM
+1269 
-1279 EVYINAKKPFD
+1279 AK
-1290 LREEITNDTAKKY
+1290 
-1303 QALLGNL
+1303 Q
-1310 AKRDDIKNG
+1310 
-1319 VGKSLYEYIKNTN
+1319 
-1332 LKQYD
+1332 
-1337 TKARAFKDKL
+1337 
-1347 QNAGYDSIILDD
+1347 
-1359 NVIVAFN
+1359 
-1366 PNQIKHVKNNGNF
+1366 
-1379 NKEND
+1379 
-1384 IYASGNKGYYD
+1384 
-1395 PVKKEI
+1395 
-1401 GLREIADKSTLMHE
+1401 
-1415 IQHAIQDI
+1415 
-1423 EGFAKGSNTNDKKYA
+1423 
-1438 LSHGEAEAR
+1438 
-1447 NVQNRLNLNKKD
+1447 
-1459 RVYPHETFDVNPND
+1459 
-1473 TFVSREDGVN
+1473 
-1483 FSQKLPELKEKRG
+1483 EKRG
-1496 IYNVTYNGKNSTQI
+1496 IYNVTYNGKKATWL
-1510 KQDLDNI
+1510 KQDMANIDN
-1517 NDAIKYERG
+1517 AIRYESG
-1526 NIGKGAK
+1526 NLSKGAK

-1541 DENKAGFV
+1541 DESKEGFV

-1554 LNLGENVRNF
+1554 LNLGKNVRKF
-1564 IKEHKEPFV
+1564 IKEHKEPFI
-1573 NKKNARI
+1573 NDRKARL

-1587 GVRFKLVVSNKN
+1587 GVRFRLVVGNETA
-1599 GEGRGLPL
+1599 GTPYTDELP
-1607 GKSQD
+1607 
-1612 VSSITNDLR
+1612 R
-1621 PATKKGLSPS
+1621 PAVSN
-1631 GSLDDI
+1631 DI

-1660 DAIDTSSD
+1660 DAIDTSGD

-1711 NSKNN
+1711 NSDNN

>member
-51 SAPDM
+51 PAPDM

-68 WYDKVGEFADQISPI
+68 WLQEASDVADKFSPLGI
-83 NVIKGV
+83 IKGV
-89 GKELGGM
+89 GKEIGGM
-96 LEYSHYD
+96 LDYYHYD
-103 GATGKEL
+103 GASGEAL
-110 EAKKATEALARAK
+110 EKKKATEALARAK
-123 HAGDDRNIISQLLG
+123 HAGDDRNILSQMAG
-137 DESKDQAV
+137 YEDKEKAV
-145 KERTENLLYNWAKKN
+145 KERTENLLYNWATKN

-171 YYLQKGDNFIPV
+171 YYLQKGDKFIPV
-183 DEPGIGDSVSTYLN
+183 DEPGIGDSLSTYLN

-232 GASGAGAAL
+232 GASGAGAAM
-241 DLMADKRILGDETI
+241 DLMADKRILGDEMI

-278 VTMAS
+278 ATMTS

-308 YVINDNIGGAQK
+308 YVINDNIGGAEK
-320 AMADKL
+320 AIMDKL
-326 GGEANVAA
+326 GGEANAA
-334 AQNLSK
+334 TAQNLSK

-385 ATRDI
+385 TTRDI
-390 IKGDKIK
+390 IKG
-397 EQEMDLLLTALGN
+397 EGTREREMDLFLTALGN
-410 DAKGAEIIANTVAND
+410 DAKGADIIADAVARD

-432 YKMSSDLNADAKNT
+432 YKMSSYLNADAKNT

-469 NFGEVINAL
+469 NFSEVINAL

-664 GITDFSKVSATLKD
+664 GITDFSKVSAALKD

-753 DASLKNHIRNAINN
+753 DAALKNHIRNAINN

-779 KIEIKD
+779 KVEVKD
-785 APENSTKLLEAFKN
+785 APQNSQKLLEAFKN
-799 EVKALREEAQTGEIK
+799 EVKALRDEAQNTEIK
-814 GDNFITKESPA
+814 GENFITKQSPA
-825 PKSDLNVKISVDDW
+825 PKSDLNVKMDLAPNVRDLSKITTEEIS
-839 VRELGGINAN
+839 
-849 KQIKADL
+849 ADL
-856 TKLYEKHKELFTKP
+856 DYLASKHPEMFSKP
-870 SDVFRLIKAVKENPT
+870 SDVFRLIREIKNEPTHFFNNNRLDYALIVKRVGNNKIGKLAVDKESGEVKHATKVKE
-885 FFYNNN
+885 
-891 EPNTALIGKILDNGK
+891 
-906 LGKIGI
+906 
-912 QKDYDSE
+912 KDI
-919 YLKLNHATYSS
+919 
-930 KADKENKRLL
+930 KRLD
-940 RRNENSHLVGSP
+940 RISRENSKDAGIIQTFIQPGSKSNSE
-952 TPTQLTLGEAT
+952 LGL
-963 EPTADGAKALLDEKG
+963 P
-978 RASEDALHSHTDTK
+978 
-992 PAGALKLEQ
+992 
-1001 DARLARDNEIIP
+1001 NEIIP
-1013 QKDKNT
+1013 KQTQELDKTFKNQKDKNT

-1033 GGTANGA
+1033 GGIANGA

-1140 KIWQSTGWYKDKDGA
+1140 KIWQSTGWYKDKDSA

-1170 NADKLGDLLEH
+1170 NADKLGDLLGH

-1251 FFFTTDKGLSEEY
+1251 FFFATNKEISEPY

-1269 GLKEPNSGVM
+1269 GLKEPNSGIM

-1310 AKRDDIKNG
+1310 AKRDDIKNS
-1319 VGKSLYEYIKNTN
+1319 VGKNLYEYIKNTN

-1337 TKARAFKDKL
+1337 TKAKAFKDKL
-1347 QNAGYDSIILDD
+1347 QKAGYDSIILDD
-1359 NVIVAFN
+1359 NVIIAFN

-1384 IYASGNKGYYD
+1384 IYSLGDKGYYD

-1401 GLREIADKSTLMHE
+1401 GLSEIADKSTLMHE

-1423 EGFAKGSNTNDKKYA
+1423 EGFAKGSNATDKKYA
-1438 LSHGEAEAR
+1438 LYHGEAEAR
-1447 NVQNRLNLNKKD
+1447 NVQNRLDLNKKG
-1459 RVYPHETFDVNPND
+1459 RAHPHETFDVNPNE

-1496 IYNVTYNGKNSTQI
+1496 IYNVTYNGKFSTPVY
-1510 KQDLDNI
+1510 KDLKDVEGAVRY
-1517 NDAIKYERG
+1517 AIG
-1526 NIGKGAK
+1526 NKNKGAK
-1533 HISIRHLD
+1533 HIEIKHLED
-1541 DENKAGFV
+1541 TTKEGYV
-1549 TKEEL
+1549 TKQEL
-1554 LNLGENVRNF
+1554 LNMGENMRKF
-1564 IKEHKEPFV
+1564 IKEYKEPFI
-1573 NKKNARI
+1573 NDRKARL
-1580 YEWEDDK
+1580 YEWEDKD
-1587 GVRFKLVVSNKN
+1587 GVRFRLVINDIKDKN
-1599 GEGRGLPL
+1599 GGSGIH
-1607 GKSQD
+1607 SA
-1612 VSSITNDLR
+1612 ITSTSAN
-1621 PATKKGLSPS
+1621 
-1631 GSLDDI
+1631 DDI

-1660 DAIDTSSD
+1660 DAIDNSSD
-1668 KVGLVKKVLLNKDI
+1668 KVSAVEKILLNKHI

-1711 NSKNN
+1711 NSNNN

>member
-23 PSGMKEVEIPDNLL
+23 PSGAKEMQVPDGLL
-37 GAQPATNSAPTYAP
+37 SKQQNSNVATYAP
-51 SAPDM
+51 PAPDM

-62 TPKEKT
+62 KPKEKT
-68 WYDKVGEFADQISPI
+68 WYDKVGEFADKISPI

-123 HAGDDRNIISQLLG
+123 HASDDRNIISQLAG

-145 KERTENLLYNWAKKN
+145 KERTEKLLYNWAKKN

-197 EMGVPMGAISV
+197 EMGVPMGAITL
-208 ASALLPTKKLST
+208 ASNLLPNKKLS
-220 AQKAISTALATA
+220 AVQKAATAALGTA
-232 GASGAGAAL
+232 GASGIGAAM
-241 DLMADKRILGDETI
+241 DVFADKRILGDDSITTD
-255 NGDDYLKHA
+255 NYLKHA

-272 LISGPL
+272 LVSAPL
-278 VTMAS
+278 AAMAS
-283 PAVKEALKKGVSKAS
+283 PAVKEALKKGAKTAS
-298 DYSIVKPVAR
+298 DLSVVKPLAR
-308 YVINDNIGGAQK
+308 YVINDNIGGAEK
-320 AMADKL
+320 AIMDKL
-326 GGEANVAA
+326 GGEANAAA

-340 EALDE
+340 NALGD
-345 DMYKALLNDDKTY
+345 DLYKTLLNDDQAY
-358 TLPNVG
+358 TLPKVG
-364 NEKVQKG
+364 NEKIQKG
-371 INYVNEKILAPAQK
+371 INYVNDNILAPAQK
-385 ATRDI
+385 ITRDM
-390 IKGDKIK
+390 IKG
-397 EQEMDLLLTALGN
+397 EGTREREMDLFLTALGN
-410 DAKGAEIIANTVAND
+410 DTKGAEIIANTVAND

-432 YKMSSDLNADAKNT
+432 YKMSSDLNADAKNAF
-446 LLNMVDKKKTADILS
+446 LNMIEKKKTADILS

-478 DDAFAGKE
+478 DDAFVGKE

-627 AENGLDFKAL
+627 AENGLDLKAL
-637 TSRLSSSEQEALET
+637 TARLSSSEQEALET
-651 NLIRGVIEKFSKD
+651 NLIRGVIEKFTKD
-664 GITDFSKVSATLKD
+664 GITDFSKVSDTLKN

-684 RAVEIMS
+684 RAVEIMG
-691 ELNKKAPILNNTSA
+691 ELNKKAPILNNTSS

-825 PKSDLNVKISVDDW
+825 PKSDLNVKMDLAPNIRDLSKITTEEIS
-839 VRELGGINAN
+839 
-849 KQIKADL
+849 ADL
-856 TKLYEKHKELFTKP
+856 DYLASKHPEMFSKP
-870 SDVFRLIKAVKENPT
+870 SDVFRLIREIKNEPTHFFNNNRLDYALIVKRMDENKIGKLAIDKESGEVKHATKVKE
-885 FFYNNN
+885 
-891 EPNTALIGKILDNGK
+891 
-906 LGKIGI
+906 
-912 QKDYDSE
+912 KD
-919 YLKLNHATYSS
+919 L
-930 KADKENKRLL
+930 KRLDKVS
-940 RRNENSHLVGSP
+940 RENSKDAGIIQTFIQPGSKSNSE
-952 TPTQLTLGEAT
+952 LGL
-963 EPTADGAKALLDEKG
+963 P
-978 RASEDALHSHTDTK
+978 
-992 PAGALKLEQ
+992 
-1001 DARLARDNEIIP
+1001 NEIIP
-1013 QKDKNT
+1013 KQTQELDKTFKNQKDENT

-1040 DENGN
+1040 DENGD

-1192 DINVVK
+1192 GINVVK

-1290 LREEITNDTAKKY
+1290 LREEITKDTANKY

-1423 EGFAKGSNTNDKKYA
+1423 EGFAKGSNANDKKYA
-1438 LSHGEAEAR
+1438 LYHGEAEAR
-1447 NVQNRLNLNKKD
+1447 NVQNRLDLNKKG
-1459 RVYPHETFDVNPND
+1459 RAHPHETFDVNPNE

-1496 IYNVTYNGKNSTQI
+1496 IYNVTYNGKFSTPVY
-1510 KQDLDNI
+1510 KDLEDVEGAVRY
-1517 NDAIKYERG
+1517 AIG
-1526 NIGKGAK
+1526 NKNKGAK
-1533 HISIRHLD
+1533 HIEIKHLED
-1541 DENKAGFV
+1541 TTKEGYV
-1549 TKEEL
+1549 TKQEL
-1554 LNLGENVRNF
+1554 LNMGENMRKF
-1564 IKEHKEPFV
+1564 IKEYKEPFI
-1573 NKKNARI
+1573 NDRKARL
-1580 YEWEDDK
+1580 YEWEDKD
-1587 GVRFKLVVSNKN
+1587 GVRFRLVINDIKDKN
-1599 GEGRGLPL
+1599 GGSGIH
-1607 GKSQD
+1607 SA
-1612 VSSITNDLR
+1612 ITSTSAN
-1621 PATKKGLSPS
+1621 
-1631 GSLDDI
+1631 DDI

-1650 KFENPKLKLL
+1650 IFENPKLKLL
-1660 DAIDTSSD
+1660 DAIDNSSD
-1668 KVGLVKKVLLNKDI
+1668 KVGAVEKILLNKHI

-1700 QGAKTSYISTK
+1700 QATKNSYISTK
-1711 NSKNN
+1711 NSNNN

>member
-23 PSGMKEVEIPDNLL
+23 PNGMKEVEIPDNLL
-37 GAQPATNSAPTYAP
+37 GAQPAANSAPTYAP
-51 SAPDM
+51 PAPDM

-68 WYDKVGEFADQISPI
+68 WYDKVGEFADKISPI

-96 LEYSHYD
+96 LEHSHYD
-103 GATGKEL
+103 GATGEEL
-110 EAKKATEALARAK
+110 EAKKATEALSRAK
-123 HAGDDRNIISQLLG
+123 HASDDRNIISQLAG

-197 EMGVPMGAISV
+197 EMGVPMGAITL
-208 ASALLPTKKLST
+208 ASNLLPNKKLS
-220 AQKAISTALATA
+220 AVQKAVTAALGTA
-232 GASGAGAAL
+232 GASGIGAAM
-241 DLMADKRILGDETI
+241 DVFADKRILGDDSITT
-255 NGDDYLKHA
+255 DDYLKHA

-272 LISGPL
+272 LVSAPL
-278 VTMAS
+278 AAMAS
-283 PAVKEALKKGVSKAS
+283 PAVKEALKKGVKTAS
-298 DYSIVKPVAR
+298 DLSVVKPLAR
-308 YVINDNIGGAQK
+308 YVINDNIGGAEK
-320 AMADKL
+320 AIMDKL
-326 GGEANVAA
+326 GGEANAEA

-340 EALDE
+340 NALGD
-345 DMYKALLNDDKTY
+345 DLYKTLLNDDQAY
-358 TLPNVG
+358 ALPKVG
-364 NEKVQKG
+364 NEKIQKG
-371 INYVNEKILAPAQK
+371 INYVNDNILAPAQK
-385 ATRDI
+385 ITRDM
-390 IKGDKIK
+390 IKG
-397 EQEMDLLLTALGN
+397 EGTREREMDLFLTALGN
-410 DAKGAEIIANTVAND
+410 DAKGADIIADAVARD

-432 YKMSSDLNADAKNT
+432 YKMSSDLNADAKSAF
-446 LLNMVDKKKTADILS
+446 LNMIEKKKTADILS

-478 DDAFAGKE
+478 DDAFVGKE

-627 AENGLDFKAL
+627 AENGLDLKAL
-637 TSRLSSSEQEALET
+637 TARLSSSEQEALET
-651 NLIRGVIEKFSKD
+651 NLIRGVIEKFTKD
-664 GITDFSKVSATLKD
+664 GITDFSKVSDTLKN

-684 RAVEIMS
+684 RAVEIMG
-691 ELNKKAPILNNTSA
+691 ELNKKAPILNNTSS

-753 DASLKNHIRNAINN
+753 DAALKNHIRNAINS

-779 KIEIKD
+779 KVEVKD
-785 APENSTKLLEAFKN
+785 VPENSTKLLEAFKN
-799 EVKALREEAQTGEIK
+799 EVKALREEAQTREIK
-814 GDNFITKESPA
+814 GDGFVVKNSGRLTFMDEAKFELSKELQG
-825 PKSDLNVKISVDDW
+825 KTDLGEKISTSLAW
-839 VRELGGINAN
+839 LHSKHPEMFEN
-849 KQIKADL
+849 K
-856 TKLYEKHKELFTKP
+856 
-870 SDVFRLIKAVKENPT
+870 RAVKELID
-885 FFYNNN
+885 YVLD
-891 EPNTALIGKILDNGK
+891 EPNTIKAGKSENSVY
-906 LGKIGI
+906 LGK
-912 QKDYDSE
+912 KDDTKIKDIVVDKDSN
-919 YLKLNHATYSS
+919 KIIHANSRKMNAS
-930 KADKENKRLL
+930 EKKE
-940 RRNENSHLVGSP
+940 
-952 TPTQLTLGEAT
+952 
-963 EPTADGAKALLDEKG
+963 

-1001 DARLARDNEIIP
+1001 DARLARNSEIIP

-1033 GGTANGA
+1033 GGTANGT

-1192 DINVVK
+1192 DIK
-1198 IKDELYNKN
+1198 IKKMNE
-1207 LKDWHKESSPLTK
+1207 KE
-1220 NTDGTPK
+1220 
-1227 IFYHGTKKSNI
+1227 
-1238 SEFDQKFDKSKWG
+1238 
-1251 FFFTTDKGLSEEY
+1251 
-1264 SKGRY
+1264 
-1269 GLKEPNSGVM
+1269 
-1279 EVYINAKKPFD
+1279 
-1290 LREEITNDTAKKY
+1290 
-1303 QALLGNL
+1303 
-1310 AKRDDIKNG
+1310 
-1319 VGKSLYEYIKNTN
+1319 VGK
-1332 LKQYD
+1332 
-1337 TKARAFKDKL
+1337 
-1347 QNAGYDSIILDD
+1347 
-1359 NVIVAFN
+1359 
-1366 PNQIKHVKNNGNF
+1366 P
-1379 NKEND
+1379 
-1384 IYASGNKGYYD
+1384 GYYD
-1395 PVKKEI
+1395 PNKKEI
-1401 GLREIADKSTLMHE
+1401 VLRDISDKSTLMHE
-1415 IQHAIQDI
+1415 VQHVIQDVEDFARGGGLAEARSFLRGK
-1423 EGFAKGSNTNDKKYA
+1423 EGRKYEQELKSIDKTLSNLLLETQHMRMRYDEIPQSEREYEYAKELFRGINNNEKVYADFSAVRDDWRKKLFEIDKKIRLQDIQDTYKKI
-1438 LSHGEAEAR
+1438 HGEAEAR
-1447 NVQNRLNLNKKD
+1447 NVETRLNLDGKA
-1459 RVYPHETFDVNPND
+1459 YPHETFDVNPNE

-1496 IYNVTYNGKNSTQI
+1496 IYNVTYNGKFSTPVY
-1510 KQDLDNI
+1510 KDLTTID
-1517 NDAIKYERG
+1517 DAIKYAKG
-1526 NIGKGAK
+1526 DKSKGAK
-1533 HISIRHLD
+1533 HISIRHLN
-1541 DENKAGFV
+1541 DENKEGYV
-1549 TKEEL
+1549 TRQEL
-1554 LNLGENVRNF
+1554 LSLGENIRAYL
-1564 IKEHKEPFV
+1564 KENKEPFID
-1573 NKKNARI
+1573 KRGGHI
-1580 YEWEDDK
+1580 YEWEDKD
-1587 GVRFKLVVSNKN
+1587 GVRFRAVIGQAKRESDD
-1599 GEGRGLPL
+1599 R
-1607 GKSQD
+1607 
-1612 VSSITNDLR
+1612 SITSTLKPTDE
-1621 PATKKGLSPS
+1621 ATKS
-1631 GSLDDI
+1631 GIIPNSSLYSSNDI

-1682 SDGVKA
+1682 SDGLKA

-1700 QGAKTSYISTK
+1700 QGAKTSYTSTK
-1711 NSKNN
+1711 NSDNN

>member
-51 SAPDM
+51 PAPDM

-68 WYDKVGEFADQISPI
+68 WLQEASDVADKFSPLGI
-83 NVIKGV
+83 IKGV
-89 GKELGGM
+89 GKEIGGM
-96 LEYSHYD
+96 LDYYHYD
-103 GATGKEL
+103 GASGEAL
-110 EAKKATEALARAK
+110 EKKKATEALARAK
-123 HAGDDRNIISQLLG
+123 HAGDDRNILSQMAG
-137 DESKDQAV
+137 YEDKEKAV
-145 KERTENLLYNWAKKN
+145 KERTENLLYNWATKN

-171 YYLQKGDNFIPV
+171 YYLQKGDKFIPV
-183 DEPGIGDSVSTYLN
+183 DEPGIGDSLSTYLN

-232 GASGAGAAL
+232 GASGAGAAM
-241 DLMADKRILGDETI
+241 DLMADKRILGDEMI

-278 VTMAS
+278 ATMTS

-308 YVINDNIGGAQK
+308 YVINDNIGGAEK
-320 AMADKL
+320 AIMDKL
-326 GGEANVAA
+326 GGEANAA
-334 AQNLSK
+334 TAQNLSK

-385 ATRDI
+385 TTRDI
-390 IKGDKIK
+390 IKG
-397 EQEMDLLLTALGN
+397 EGTREREMDLFLTALGN
-410 DAKGAEIIANTVAND
+410 DAKGADIIADAVARD

-432 YKMSSDLNADAKNT
+432 YKMSSYLNADAKNT

-469 NFGEVINAL
+469 NFSEVINAL

-664 GITDFSKVSATLKD
+664 GITEFSKVSAALKD

-753 DASLKNHIRNAINN
+753 DAALKNHIRNAINN

-779 KIEIKD
+779 KVEVKD
-785 APENSTKLLEAFKN
+785 APQNSQKLLEAFKN
-799 EVKALREEAQTGEIK
+799 EVKALRDEAQNTEIK
-814 GDNFITKESPA
+814 GENFITKQSPA
-825 PKSDLNVKISVDDW
+825 PKSDLNVKMDLAPNVRDLSKITTEEIS
-839 VRELGGINAN
+839 
-849 KQIKADL
+849 ADL
-856 TKLYEKHKELFTKP
+856 DYLASKHPEMFSKP
-870 SDVFRLIKAVKENPT
+870 SDVFRLIREIKNEPTHFFNNNRLDYALIVKRVGDNKIGKLAVDKESGEVKHATKVKE
-885 FFYNNN
+885 
-891 EPNTALIGKILDNGK
+891 
-906 LGKIGI
+906 
-912 QKDYDSE
+912 KDI
-919 YLKLNHATYSS
+919 
-930 KADKENKRLL
+930 KRLD
-940 RRNENSHLVGSP
+940 RISRENSKDAGIIQTFIQPGSKSNSE
-952 TPTQLTLGEAT
+952 LGL
-963 EPTADGAKALLDEKG
+963 P
-978 RASEDALHSHTDTK
+978 
-992 PAGALKLEQ
+992 
-1001 DARLARDNEIIP
+1001 NEIIP
-1013 QKDKNT
+1013 KQTQELDKTFKNQKDKNT

-1033 GGTANGA
+1033 GGIANGA

-1120 ASANKLSKA
+1120 VSANKLSKA

-1170 NADKLGDLLEH
+1170 NADKLGDLLGH

-1227 IFYHGTKKSNI
+1227 IFYHGAKKSNI

-1251 FFFTTDKGLSEEY
+1251 FFFATNKEISEPY

-1269 GLKEPNSGVM
+1269 GLKEPNSGIM

-1310 AKRDDIKNG
+1310 AKRDDIKNS
-1319 VGKSLYEYIKNTN
+1319 VGKNLYEYIKNTN

-1337 TKARAFKDKL
+1337 TKAKAFKDKL
-1347 QNAGYDSIILDD
+1347 QKAGYDSIILDD
-1359 NVIVAFN
+1359 NVIIAFN

-1384 IYASGNKGYYD
+1384 IYSLGDKGYYD

-1401 GLREIADKSTLMHE
+1401 GLSEIADKSTLMHE

-1423 EGFAKGSNTNDKKYA
+1423 EGFAKGSNATDKKYA
-1438 LSHGEAEAR
+1438 LYHGEAEAR
-1447 NVQNRLNLNKKD
+1447 NVQNRLDLNKKG
-1459 RVYPHETFDVNPND
+1459 RAHPHETFDVNPNE

-1496 IYNVTYNGKNSTQI
+1496 IYNVTYNGKFSTPVY
-1510 KQDLDNI
+1510 KDLKDVEGAVRY
-1517 NDAIKYERG
+1517 AIG
-1526 NIGKGAK
+1526 NKNKGAK
-1533 HISIRHLD
+1533 HIEIKHLED
-1541 DENKAGFV
+1541 TTKEGYV
-1549 TKEEL
+1549 TKQEL
-1554 LNLGENVRNF
+1554 LNMGENMRKF
-1564 IKEHKEPFV
+1564 IKEYKEPFI
-1573 NKKNARI
+1573 NDRKARL
-1580 YEWEDDK
+1580 YEWEDKD
-1587 GVRFKLVVSNKN
+1587 GVRFRLVINDIKDKN
-1599 GEGRGLPL
+1599 GGSGIH
-1607 GKSQD
+1607 SA
-1612 VSSITNDLR
+1612 ITSTSAN
-1621 PATKKGLSPS
+1621 
-1631 GSLDDI
+1631 DDI

-1660 DAIDTSSD
+1660 DAIDNSSD
-1668 KVGLVKKVLLNKDI
+1668 KVSAVEKILLNKHI

-1711 NSKNN
+1711 NSNNN

>member
-37 GAQPATNSAPTYAP
+37 GAQPAANSAPTYVP
-51 SAPDM
+51 PAPDM

-68 WYDKVGEFADQISPI
+68 WYDKVGEFADKISPI

-103 GATGKEL
+103 GAIGKEL

-123 HAGDDRNIISQLLG
+123 HASDDRNIISQLTG

-197 EMGVPMGAISV
+197 EMGVPMGAITL
-208 ASALLPTKKLST
+208 ASNLLPNKKLSA
-220 AQKAISTALATA
+220 AQKAVTTALGTA
-232 GASGAGAAL
+232 GASGIGAAM
-241 DLMADKRILGDETI
+241 DVFADKRILGDDSITT
-255 NGDDYLKHA
+255 DDYLKHA

-272 LISGPL
+272 LVSTPL
-278 VTMAS
+278 AAMAS
-283 PAVKEALKKGVSKAS
+283 PAVKEALKKGAKTAS
-298 DYSIVKPVAR
+298 DLSLVKPLAR
-308 YVINDNIGGAQK
+308 YVINDNIGGAEK
-320 AMADKL
+320 AIMDKL
-326 GGEANVAA
+326 GGEANAAA

-340 EALDE
+340 NALGD
-345 DMYKALLNDDKTY
+345 DLYKTLLNDDQAY
-358 TLPNVG
+358 ALPKVG
-364 NEKVQKG
+364 NEKIQKG
-371 INYVNEKILAPAQK
+371 INYVNDNILAPAQK
-385 ATRDI
+385 ITRDMM
-390 IKGDKIK
+390 KG
-397 EQEMDLLLTALGN
+397 EGTREREMDLFLTALGN
-410 DAKGAEIIANTVAND
+410 DAKGADIIADAVARD

-432 YKMSSDLNADAKNT
+432 YKMSSDLNADAKNAF
-446 LLNMVDKKKTADILS
+446 LNMIEKKKTADILS

-478 DDAFAGKE
+478 DDAFVGKE

-627 AENGLDFKAL
+627 AENGLDLKAL
-637 TSRLSSSEQEALET
+637 TARLSSSEQEALET
-651 NLIRGVIEKFSKD
+651 NLIRGVIEKFTKD
-664 GITDFSKVSATLKD
+664 GITDFSKVSDTLKN

-684 RAVEIMS
+684 RAVEIMG
-691 ELNKKAPILNNTSA
+691 ELNKKAPILNNTSS

-799 EVKALREEAQTGEIK
+799 EVKALREEAQAGEIK
-814 GDNFITKESPA
+814 GDGFVVKNGGKLTFMDEAKFELSKELQG
-825 PKSDLNVKISVDDW
+825 KTDLGEKISTSLAWLHSKHPEMFENKRAVK
-839 VRELGGINAN
+839 ELIDYVLDEPSTIKAGKSENSVYLGKKDGTKIKDIVVNKSENKIIHAN
-849 KQIKADL
+849 RRRMSTDEIKAD
-856 TKLYEKHKELFTKP
+856 
-870 SDVFRLIKAVKENPT
+870 
-885 FFYNNN
+885 
-891 EPNTALIGKILDNGK
+891 GK
-906 LGKIGI
+906 
-912 QKDYDSE
+912 
-919 YLKLNHATYSS
+919 
-930 KADKENKRLL
+930 
-940 RRNENSHLVGSP
+940 
-952 TPTQLTLGEAT
+952 
-963 EPTADGAKALLDEKG
+963 
-978 RASEDALHSHTDTK
+978 DAHIPLHTDTM
-992 PAGALKLEQ
+992 PAGATGANARSSADESIISKQTQKLDKTLENRNVKLYKNKEN
-1001 DARLARDNEIIP
+1001 ALVKEGYLNPTWEP
-1013 QKDKNT
+1013 QL
-1019 KTINASPHIASGLL
+1019 KTIAKEHALDEAKLKEIFLDQTINTSKGRKPNFFLDLGDIVPTYGKSKRSPEYTNNLREIDNKLQQAYETFVKPLSASESKKIKTLYANPHIASGLL
-1033 GGTANGA
+1033 GGTANGT

-1061 SKFSASAVKRI
+1061 SKITAEGIKRV
-1072 SPELYNSILG
+1072 SPELYNKILSIS
-1082 LGKKMPQMAK
+1082 KKP
-1092 DNPKLLTKI
+1092 
-1101 YGSAKSNSINSFA
+1101 
-1114 GEKALN
+1114 
-1120 ASANKLSKA
+1120 SK
-1129 KAMLEKGEDEV
+1129 E
-1140 KIWQSTGWYKDKDGA
+1140 
-1155 WKFEIDDS
+1155 
-1163 PAKIKNQ
+1163 IKNIVD
-1170 NADKLGDLLEH
+1170 NAGVDKL
-1181 KELFKAYPELK
+1181 
-1192 DINVVK
+1192 
-1198 IKDELYNKN
+1198 
-1207 LKDWHKESSPLTK
+1207 
-1220 NTDGTPK
+1220 
-1227 IFYHGTKKSNI
+1227 
-1238 SEFDQKFDKSKWG
+1238 
-1251 FFFTTDKGLSEEY
+1251 
-1264 SKGRY
+1264 
-1269 GLKEPNSGVM
+1269 
-1279 EVYINAKKPFD
+1279 AK
-1290 LREEITNDTAKKY
+1290 
-1303 QALLGNL
+1303 Q
-1310 AKRDDIKNG
+1310 
-1319 VGKSLYEYIKNTN
+1319 
-1332 LKQYD
+1332 
-1337 TKARAFKDKL
+1337 
-1347 QNAGYDSIILDD
+1347 
-1359 NVIVAFN
+1359 
-1366 PNQIKHVKNNGNF
+1366 
-1379 NKEND
+1379 
-1384 IYASGNKGYYD
+1384 
-1395 PVKKEI
+1395 
-1401 GLREIADKSTLMHE
+1401 
-1415 IQHAIQDI
+1415 
-1423 EGFAKGSNTNDKKYA
+1423 
-1438 LSHGEAEAR
+1438 
-1447 NVQNRLNLNKKD
+1447 
-1459 RVYPHETFDVNPND
+1459 
-1473 TFVSREDGVN
+1473 
-1483 FSQKLPELKEKRG
+1483 EKRG

-1599 GEGRGLPL
+1599 GEGRGLSL

-1612 VSSITNDLR
+1612 VSSITNNLR

-1631 GSLDDI
+1631 GSLDNI

-1682 SDGVKA
+1682 SDRVKA

>member
-23 PSGMKEVEIPDNLL
+23 PNGMKEVEIPDNLL
-37 GAQPATNSAPTYAP
+37 GTQSANSTPAYAP
-51 SAPDM
+51 PAPDM

-68 WYDKVGEFADQISPI
+68 WYDKVGEFADKISPI

-96 LEYSHYD
+96 LEHSHYD
-103 GATGKEL
+103 GATGEEL
-110 EAKKATEALARAK
+110 EAKKATEALSRAK
-123 HAGDDRNIISQLLG
+123 HASDDRNIISQLAG

-197 EMGVPMGAISV
+197 EMGVPMGAITL
-208 ASALLPTKKLST
+208 ASNLLPNKKLS
-220 AQKAISTALATA
+220 AVQKAVTAALGTA
-232 GASGAGAAL
+232 GASGIGAAM
-241 DLMADKRILGDETI
+241 DVFADKRILGDDSITT
-255 NGDDYLKHA
+255 DDYLKHA

-272 LISGPL
+272 LVSAPL
-278 VTMAS
+278 AAMAS
-283 PAVKEALKKGVSKAS
+283 PAVKEALKKGVKTAS
-298 DYSIVKPVAR
+298 DLSVVKPLAR
-308 YVINDNIGGAQK
+308 YVINDNIGGAEK
-320 AMADKL
+320 AIMDKL
-326 GGEANVAA
+326 GGEANAEA

-340 EALDE
+340 NALGD
-345 DMYKALLNDDKTY
+345 DLYKTLLNDDQAY
-358 TLPNVG
+358 ALPKVG
-364 NEKVQKG
+364 NEKIQKG
-371 INYVNEKILAPAQK
+371 INYVNDNILAPAQK
-385 ATRDI
+385 ITRDM
-390 IKGDKIK
+390 IKG
-397 EQEMDLLLTALGN
+397 EGTREREMDLFLTALGN
-410 DAKGAEIIANTVAND
+410 DAKGADIIADAVARD

-432 YKMSSDLNADAKNT
+432 YKMSSDLNADAKSAF
-446 LLNMVDKKKTADILS
+446 LNMIEKKKTADILS

-478 DDAFAGKE
+478 DDAFVGKE

-627 AENGLDFKAL
+627 AENGLDLKAL
-637 TSRLSSSEQEALET
+637 TARLSSSEQEALET
-651 NLIRGVIEKFSKD
+651 NLIRGVIEKFTKD
-664 GITDFSKVSATLKD
+664 GITDFSKVSDTLKN

-684 RAVEIMS
+684 RAVEIMG
-691 ELNKKAPILNNTSA
+691 ELNKKAPILNNTSS

-753 DASLKNHIRNAINN
+753 DTSLKNHIRNAINN

-825 PKSDLNVKISVDDW
+825 PKSDLNVKMDLAPNIRDLSKITTEEIS
-839 VRELGGINAN
+839 
-849 KQIKADL
+849 ADL
-856 TKLYEKHKELFTKP
+856 DYLASKHPEMFSKP
-870 SDVFRLIKAVKENPT
+870 SDVFRLIREIKNEPTHFFNNNRLDYALIVKRMDENKIGKLAIDKESGEVKHATKVKE
-885 FFYNNN
+885 
-891 EPNTALIGKILDNGK
+891 
-906 LGKIGI
+906 
-912 QKDYDSE
+912 KD
-919 YLKLNHATYSS
+919 L
-930 KADKENKRLL
+930 KRLDKVS
-940 RRNENSHLVGSP
+940 RENSKDAGIIQTFIQPGSKSNSE
-952 TPTQLTLGEAT
+952 LGL
-963 EPTADGAKALLDEKG
+963 P
-978 RASEDALHSHTDTK
+978 
-992 PAGALKLEQ
+992 
-1001 DARLARDNEIIP
+1001 NEIIP
-1013 QKDKNT
+1013 KQTQELDKTFKNQKDENT

-1040 DENGN
+1040 DENGD

-1192 DINVVK
+1192 GINVVK

-1290 LREEITNDTAKKY
+1290 LREEITKDTANKY

-1384 IYASGNKGYYD
+1384 IYASDNKGYYD

-1423 EGFAKGSNTNDKKYA
+1423 EGFAKGSNANDKKYA
-1438 LSHGEAEAR
+1438 LYHGEAEAR
-1447 NVQNRLNLNKKD
+1447 NVQNRLDLNKKG
-1459 RVYPHETFDVNPND
+1459 RAHPHESFDVNPNE

-1496 IYNVTYNGKNSTQI
+1496 IYNVTYNGKFSTPVY
-1510 KQDLDNI
+1510 KDLEDVEGAVRY
-1517 NDAIKYERG
+1517 AIG
-1526 NIGKGAK
+1526 NKNKGAK
-1533 HISIRHLD
+1533 HIEIKHLED
-1541 DENKAGFV
+1541 TTKEGYV
-1549 TKEEL
+1549 TKQEL
-1554 LNLGENVRNF
+1554 LNMGENMRKF
-1564 IKEHKEPFV
+1564 IKEYKEPFI
-1573 NKKNARI
+1573 NDRNARL
-1580 YEWEDDK
+1580 YEWEDKD
-1587 GVRFKLVVSNKN
+1587 GVRFRLVINDIKDKN
-1599 GEGRGLPL
+1599 GGSGIH
-1607 GKSQD
+1607 SA
-1612 VSSITNDLR
+1612 ITSTSAN
-1621 PATKKGLSPS
+1621 
-1631 GSLDDI
+1631 DDI

-1650 KFENPKLKLL
+1650 IFENPKLKLL
-1660 DAIDTSSD
+1660 DAIDNSSD
-1668 KVGLVKKVLLNKDI
+1668 KVGAVEKILLNKHI

-1700 QGAKTSYISTK
+1700 QATKNSYISTK
-1711 NSKNN
+1711 NSNNN

>member
-37 GAQPATNSAPTYAP
+37 GAQPAANSAPTYAP
-51 SAPDM
+51 PAPDM

-68 WYDKVGEFADQISPI
+68 WYDKVGEFADKISPI

-123 HAGDDRNIISQLLG
+123 HASDDRNIISQLTG

-197 EMGVPMGAISV
+197 EMGVPMGAITL
-208 ASALLPTKKLST
+208 ASNLLPNKKLSA
-220 AQKAISTALATA
+220 AQKVVTTALGTA
-232 GASGAGAAL
+232 GASGIGAAM
-241 DLMADKRILGDETI
+241 DVFADKRILGDDSITT
-255 NGDDYLKHA
+255 DDYLKHA

-272 LISGPL
+272 LVSAPL
-278 VTMAS
+278 AAMAS
-283 PAVKEALKKGVSKAS
+283 PAVKEALKKGAKTAS
-298 DYSIVKPVAR
+298 DLSVVKPLAR
-308 YVINDNIGGAQK
+308 YVINDNIGGAEK
-320 AMADKL
+320 AIMDKL
-326 GGEANVAA
+326 GGEANAAA

-340 EALDE
+340 NALGD
-345 DMYKALLNDDKTY
+345 DLYKTLLNDDQAY
-358 TLPNVG
+358 ALPKVG
-364 NEKVQKG
+364 NEKIQKG
-371 INYVNEKILAPAQK
+371 INYVNDNILAPAQK
-385 ATRDI
+385 ITRDI
-390 IKGDKIK
+390 IKG
-397 EQEMDLLLTALGN
+397 EGTREREMDLFLTALSN
-410 DAKGAEIIANTVAND
+410 DAKGADIIADAVARD

-432 YKMSSDLNADAKNT
+432 YKMSSDLNADAKNAF
-446 LLNMVDKKKTADILS
+446 LNMIEKKKTADILS

-478 DDAFAGKE
+478 DDAFIGKE

-572 FNNPAL
+572 FSNPAL

-627 AENGLDFKAL
+627 AENGLDLKAL
-637 TSRLSSSEQEALET
+637 TARLSSSEQEALET
-651 NLIRGVIEKFSKD
+651 NLIRGVIEKFTKD
-664 GITDFSKVSATLKD
+664 GITDFSKVSNTLKN

-684 RAVEIMS
+684 RAVEIMG
-691 ELNKKAPILNNTSA
+691 ELNKKAPILNNTSS

-799 EVKALREEAQTGEIK
+799 EIKALREEAQTGEIK

-856 TKLYEKHKELFTKP
+856 AKLYEKHKELFTKP

-912 QKDYDSE
+912 QKEYDSE

-940 RRNENSHLVGSP
+940 RRNEKSHLVGSP

-963 EPTADGAKALLDEKG
+963 EPTADGAKALLDENSKDAG
-978 RASEDALHSHTDTK
+978 IIQTFIQPGSKSNSELGLPDEIIPKQTQELDKTLENRNVKPYKNKEDALVKEGYLNPTW
-992 PAGALKLEQ
+992 E
-1001 DARLARDNEIIP
+1001 P
-1013 QKDKNT
+1013 QL
-1019 KTINASPHIASGLL
+1019 KTIAKEHALDEAKLKEIFLDQTINTSKGRKPNFFLDLGDIVPTYGKSKRSPEYTNNLREIDNKLQQAYETFVKPLSASESKKIKTLYANPHIASGLL

-1061 SKFSASAVKRI
+1061 SKITAEGVKRV
-1072 SPELYNSILG
+1072 SPELYNKILSIS
-1082 LGKKMPQMAK
+1082 KKP
-1092 DNPKLLTKI
+1092 
-1101 YGSAKSNSINSFA
+1101 S
-1114 GEKALN
+1114 E
-1120 ASANKLSKA
+1120 
-1129 KAMLEKGEDEV
+1129 EV
-1140 KIWQSTGWYKDKDGA
+1140 KNIVD
-1155 WKFEIDDS
+1155 
-1163 PAKIKNQ
+1163 
-1170 NADKLGDLLEH
+1170 NAGVDKL
-1181 KELFKAYPELK
+1181 
-1192 DINVVK
+1192 
-1198 IKDELYNKN
+1198 
-1207 LKDWHKESSPLTK
+1207 
-1220 NTDGTPK
+1220 
-1227 IFYHGTKKSNI
+1227 
-1238 SEFDQKFDKSKWG
+1238 
-1251 FFFTTDKGLSEEY
+1251 
-1264 SKGRY
+1264 
-1269 GLKEPNSGVM
+1269 
-1279 EVYINAKKPFD
+1279 AK
-1290 LREEITNDTAKKY
+1290 
-1303 QALLGNL
+1303 Q
-1310 AKRDDIKNG
+1310 
-1319 VGKSLYEYIKNTN
+1319 
-1332 LKQYD
+1332 
-1337 TKARAFKDKL
+1337 
-1347 QNAGYDSIILDD
+1347 
-1359 NVIVAFN
+1359 
-1366 PNQIKHVKNNGNF
+1366 
-1379 NKEND
+1379 
-1384 IYASGNKGYYD
+1384 
-1395 PVKKEI
+1395 
-1401 GLREIADKSTLMHE
+1401 
-1415 IQHAIQDI
+1415 
-1423 EGFAKGSNTNDKKYA
+1423 
-1438 LSHGEAEAR
+1438 
-1447 NVQNRLNLNKKD
+1447 
-1459 RVYPHETFDVNPND
+1459 
-1473 TFVSREDGVN
+1473 
-1483 FSQKLPELKEKRG
+1483 EKRG
-1496 IYNVTYNGKNSTQI
+1496 IYNVTYNGKFSTPVY
-1510 KQDLDNI
+1510 KDLTTID
-1517 NDAIKYERG
+1517 DAIKYAKG
-1526 NIGKGAK
+1526 DKSKGAK
-1533 HISIRHLD
+1533 HISIRHLN
-1541 DENKAGFV
+1541 DESKEGYV
-1549 TKEEL
+1549 TRQEL
-1554 LNLGENVRNF
+1554 LNLGENIRAYL
-1564 IKEHKEPFV
+1564 KENKEPFID
-1573 NKKNARI
+1573 KRGGHI
-1580 YEWEDDK
+1580 YEWEDKD
-1587 GVRFKLVVSNKN
+1587 GVRFRAVIGQAKRESDD
-1599 GEGRGLPL
+1599 R
-1607 GKSQD
+1607 
-1612 VSSITNDLR
+1612 SITSTLKPTDE
-1621 PATKKGLSPS
+1621 ATKS
-1631 GSLDDI
+1631 GIIPNSSLYSSNDI

-1682 SDGVKA
+1682 SDGLKA

-1700 QGAKTSYISTK
+1700 QGAKTSYTSTK
-1711 NSKNN
+1711 NSDNN

>member
-15 IGGNWVKI
+15 IGDNWVKI

-110 EAKKATEALARAK
+110 EAKKATEALTRAK
-123 HAGDDRNIISQLLG
+123 HAGDDRNIISQLVG

-183 DEPGIGDSVSTYLN
+183 DEPGIGDSLSTYLN

-232 GASGAGAAL
+232 GASGAGAAM

-264 LRGASDDA
+264 LRGASDDS

-278 VTMAS
+278 ATMAS

-326 GGEANVAA
+326 GGEANAAA

-364 NEKVQKG
+364 NEKIQKG
-371 INYVNEKILAPAQK
+371 INYLNENVITPAQK
-385 ATRDI
+385 TTRDI
-390 IKGDKIK
+390 IKG
-397 EQEMDLLLTALGN
+397 EGTREREMDLFLTALGN
-410 DAKGAEIIANTVAND
+410 DAKGADIIADAVARD

-627 AENGLDFKAL
+627 AENGLDLKAL
-637 TSRLSSSEQEALET
+637 TARLSSSEQEALET
-651 NLIRGVIEKFSKD
+651 NLIRGVIEKFTKD
-664 GITDFSKVSATLKD
+664 GITDFSKVSNTLKN

-684 RAVEIMS
+684 RAVEIMG
-691 ELNKKAPILNNTSA
+691 ELNKKAPILNNTSS

-730 ALMTMKRNLAIER
+730 ALMTMKRNLAVER

-814 GDNFITKESPA
+814 GDGFVVKNGGKLTFMDEAKFELSKELQG
-825 PKSDLNVKISVDDW
+825 KTDLGEKISTSLAWLHAKHPEMFENKRAVK
-839 VRELGGINAN
+839 ELIDYVLDEPSTIKAGKSENSVYLGKKDGTKIKDIVVNKSENKIIHAN
-849 KQIKADL
+849 RRRMSTDEIKAD
-856 TKLYEKHKELFTKP
+856 
-870 SDVFRLIKAVKENPT
+870 
-885 FFYNNN
+885 
-891 EPNTALIGKILDNGK
+891 GK
-906 LGKIGI
+906 
-912 QKDYDSE
+912 
-919 YLKLNHATYSS
+919 
-930 KADKENKRLL
+930 
-940 RRNENSHLVGSP
+940 
-952 TPTQLTLGEAT
+952 
-963 EPTADGAKALLDEKG
+963 
-978 RASEDALHSHTDTK
+978 DAHIPLHTDTM
-992 PAGALKLEQ
+992 PAGATGAN
-1001 DARLARDNEIIP
+1001 ARSSADESIIP

-1061 SKFSASAVKRI
+1061 SKITAEGVKRV
-1072 SPELYNSILG
+1072 SP
-1082 LGKKMPQMAK
+1082 Q
-1092 DNPKLLTKI
+1092 
-1101 YGSAKSNSINSFA
+1101 
-1114 GEKALN
+1114 
-1120 ASANKLSKA
+1120 
-1129 KAMLEKGEDEV
+1129 
-1140 KIWQSTGWYKDKDGA
+1140 
-1155 WKFEIDDS
+1155 
-1163 PAKIKNQ
+1163 
-1170 NADKLGDLLEH
+1170 
-1181 KELFKAYPELK
+1181 
-1192 DINVVK
+1192 
-1198 IKDELYNKN
+1198 LYNKI
-1207 LKDWHKESSPLTK
+1207 LSIS
-1220 NTDGTPK
+1220 
-1227 IFYHGTKKSNI
+1227 KKP
-1238 SEFDQKFDKSKWG
+1238 
-1251 FFFTTDKGLSEEY
+1251 SEEVR
-1264 SKGRY
+1264 KIVD
-1269 GLKEPNSGVM
+1269 NAGVD
-1279 EVYINAKKPFD
+1279 K
-1290 LREEITNDTAKKY
+1290 
-1303 QALLGNL
+1303 L
-1310 AKRDDIKNG
+1310 AK
-1319 VGKSLYEYIKNTN
+1319 
-1332 LKQYD
+1332 Q
-1337 TKARAFKDKL
+1337 
-1347 QNAGYDSIILDD
+1347 
-1359 NVIVAFN
+1359 
-1366 PNQIKHVKNNGNF
+1366 
-1379 NKEND
+1379 
-1384 IYASGNKGYYD
+1384 
-1395 PVKKEI
+1395 
-1401 GLREIADKSTLMHE
+1401 
-1415 IQHAIQDI
+1415 
-1423 EGFAKGSNTNDKKYA
+1423 
-1438 LSHGEAEAR
+1438 
-1447 NVQNRLNLNKKD
+1447 
-1459 RVYPHETFDVNPND
+1459 
-1473 TFVSREDGVN
+1473 
-1483 FSQKLPELKEKRG
+1483 EKRG
-1496 IYNVTYNGKNSTQI
+1496 IYNVTYNGKKATWL
-1510 KQDLDNI
+1510 KQDMANIDN
-1517 NDAIKYERG
+1517 AIRYESG
-1526 NIGKGAK
+1526 NLSKGAK

-1541 DENKAGFV
+1541 DESKEGFV

-1554 LNLGENVRNF
+1554 LNLGKNVRKF
-1564 IKEHKEPFV
+1564 IKEHKEPFI
-1573 NKKNARI
+1573 NDRKARL

-1587 GVRFKLVVSNKN
+1587 GVRFRLVVGNETA
-1599 GEGRGLPL
+1599 GTPYTDELP
-1607 GKSQD
+1607 
-1612 VSSITNDLR
+1612 R
-1621 PATKKGLSPS
+1621 PAVSN
-1631 GSLDDI
+1631 DI

-1660 DAIDTSSD
+1660 DAIDTSGD

-1711 NSKNN
+1711 NSDNN

>member
-37 GAQPATNSAPTYAP
+37 GTQPAANSAPTYAP
-51 SAPDM
+51 PAPDM

-68 WYDKVGEFADQISPI
+68 WYDKVGEFADKISPI

-123 HAGDDRNIISQLLG
+123 HASDDRNIISQLAG

-145 KERTENLLYNWAKKN
+145 KEKTENLLYNWAKKN

-197 EMGVPMGAISV
+197 EMGVPMGAITL
-208 ASALLPTKKLST
+208 ASNLLPNKKLSA
-220 AQKAISTALATA
+220 AQKAVTAALGTA
-232 GASGAGAAL
+232 GASGIGATM
-241 DLMADKRILGDETI
+241 DVFADKRILGDDSITT
-255 NGDDYLKHA
+255 DDYLKHA

-272 LISGPL
+272 LVSAPL
-278 VTMAS
+278 AAMAS
-283 PAVKEALKKGVSKAS
+283 PAVKEALKKGAKTAS
-298 DYSIVKPVAR
+298 DLSLVKPLAR
-308 YVINDNIGGAQK
+308 YVINDNIGGAEK
-320 AMADKL
+320 AIMDKL
-326 GGEANVAA
+326 GGEANAAA

-340 EALDE
+340 NALGD
-345 DMYKALLNDDKTY
+345 DLYRTLLNDDQAY
-358 TLPNVG
+358 ALPKVG
-364 NEKVQKG
+364 NEKIQKG
-371 INYVNEKILAPAQK
+371 INYVNDNILAPAQK
-385 ATRDI
+385 ITRDMV
-390 IKGDKIK
+390 KG
-397 EQEMDLLLTALGN
+397 EGTREREMDLFLTALGN
-410 DAKGAEIIANTVAND
+410 DAKGADIIADAVARD

-432 YKMSSDLNADAKNT
+432 YKMSSDLNADAKNAF
-446 LLNMVDKKKTADILS
+446 LNMIEKKKTADILS

-478 DDAFAGKE
+478 DDAFVGKE

-627 AENGLDFKAL
+627 AENGLDLKAL
-637 TSRLSSSEQEALET
+637 TARLSNSEQEALET
-651 NLIRGVIEKFSKD
+651 NLIRGVIEKFTKD
-664 GITDFSKVSATLKD
+664 GITDFSKVSDTLKN

-684 RAVEIMS
+684 RAVEIMG
-691 ELNKKAPILNNTSA
+691 ELNKKAPILNNTSS

-730 ALMTMKRNLAIER
+730 ALMTMKRNLAVER

-814 GDNFITKESPA
+814 GDGFVVKNGGKLTFMDEAKFELSKELQG
-825 PKSDLNVKISVDDW
+825 KTDLGEKISTSLAW
-839 VRELGGINAN
+839 LHSKHPEMFEN
-849 KQIKADL
+849 K
-856 TKLYEKHKELFTKP
+856 
-870 SDVFRLIKAVKENPT
+870 RAVKELID
-885 FFYNNN
+885 YVLD
-891 EPNTALIGKILDNGK
+891 EPNTIKAGKSENSVY
-906 LGKIGI
+906 LGK
-912 QKDYDSE
+912 KDDTKIKDIVVDKDSN
-919 YLKLNHATYSS
+919 KIIHANSRKMNAS
-930 KADKENKRLL
+930 EKKE
-940 RRNENSHLVGSP
+940 
-952 TPTQLTLGEAT
+952 
-963 EPTADGAKALLDEKG
+963 

-1001 DARLARDNEIIP
+1001 DARLARDSGIIP

-1061 SKFSASAVKRI
+1061 SKISASAVKRI

-1395 PVKKEI
+1395 PAKKEI

-1483 FSQKLPELKEKRG
+1483 FSKKPPELKEKRG

-1510 KQDLDNI
+1510 KQDLDDI

-1533 HISIRHLD
+1533 HISIRRLD